1 MGLHQILTEA
11 IQDSLQ
17 SQQIFWMVVHHE
29 DINFQFRLHVLT
41 FRRVGKVEHQGAIS
55 DGRIQFNAKAA
66 MAAFG
71 MAANDKLKRH

>member
-29 DINFQFRLHVLT
+29 DINFLLHVLT

-55 DGRIQFNAKAA
+55 DGQFNAKAA
-66 MAAFG
+66 GSFWYG
-71 MAANDKLKRH
+71 AANDKLKRH